1 MSGRAL
7 SLPPALTSLR
17 DEIDK
22 WWRGRTPRE
31 RQAVTLVLVVLGA
44 LFVWSVFIQPALR
57 SARAAPAQLE
67 QLDGALQQMQRIAG
81 ESRTL
86 RAITPVSLAQA
97 GASLKAASERLG
109 DKARLNLQ
117 GDRATLT
124 LTGVSPEALRAWL
137 VEARSGARA
146 RPVEATLQRGA
157 SGFTGSISLT
167 LGAAP

>member
-1 MSGRAL
+1 MNGRAL
-7 SLPPALTSLR
+7 TVPPALTSLR
-17 DEIDK
+17 DEANK

-31 RQAVTLVLVVLGA
+31 RLAVTLVACVLGA
-44 LFVWSVFIQPALR
+44 LLVWSVFIEPALR
-57 SARAAPAQLE
+57 GARAAPAQLD
-67 QLDGALQQMQRIAG
+67 QLDGQLQQMQRIAA
-81 ESRTL
+81 ESRAL

-117 GDRATLT
+117 ADRATLT

-146 RPVEATLQRGA
+146 RPVEVTLQRGP